1 MFHRIV
7 SFILYRVCG
16 WQLEGKIPR
25 ESPRQLFV
33 FLPHTSNWD
42 FVIGWMFIRAERLDI
57 TIFGKDAFYFFPFT
71 ALYRFFRVVPIKRHV
86 NNDFVAQAAA
96 LYDNNRALWTA
107 MAPEGTRSYTGKL
120 RSGYYYFARQA
131 GIDIVVVGVDF
142 KRKTLIV
149 RPPRKVLNSFE
160 EDANNLMTFS
170 QRCVGKKPEQGV

>member
-1 MFHRIV
+1 
-7 SFILYRVCG
+7 
-16 WQLEGKIPR
+16 
-25 ESPRQLFV
+25 
-33 FLPHTSNWD
+33 
-42 FVIGWMFIRAERLDI
+42 
-57 TIFGKDAFYFFPFT
+57 
-71 ALYRFFRVVPIKRHV
+71 
-86 NNDFVAQAAA
+86 
-96 LYDNNRALWTA
+96 